1 MALFFVETREL
12 RSFRMRS
19 RIKELSTVLENKNT
33 EAVFCVTNFLGPNV
47 RKELR
52 SQFNQDALLVTSIS
66 KNIIRFLFANNA
78 WQDFRS
84 LLEGQIFLLRNK
96 NNTTSFTRKFLVTLT
111 KDEKFT
117 LRLFL
122 YKHQLYR
129 RERLK
134 LLLTGTEQKI
144 PASSIFFMLKEFL
157 FRRTILSSAKRLS
170 TNSI

>member
-33 EAVFCVTNFLGPNV
+33 EAVFCVANFLGPNV

-78 WQDFRS
+78 
-84 LLEGQIFLLRNK
+84 
-96 NNTTSFTRKFLVTLT
+96 
-111 KDEKFT
+111 
-117 LRLFL
+117 
-122 YKHQLYR
+122 
-129 RERLK
+129 
-134 LLLTGTEQKI
+134 
-144 PASSIFFMLKEFL
+144 
-157 FRRTILSSAKRLS
+157 
-170 TNSI
+170 